1 MKIQFQYHNE
11 TDLEKAIRRGVIGV
25 AKRRNRNILGVM
37 ALSEILI
44 REIKQHLNLEDG
56 HLVTITFDEEG
67 TAFTN
72 VHVDVLKKEQEWSC
86 KSIRL
91 TDEALSKFV
100 RVEK

>member
-1 MKIQFQYHNE
+1 MKIQFPYHNE
-11 TDLEKAIRRGVIGV
+11 GDLENAIRRGVIGV

-44 REIKQHLNLEDG
+44 REIKKHLNLEDG
-56 HLVTITFDEEG
+56 HLVTITLDEEG
-67 TAFTN
+67 SAFTN
-72 VHVDVLKKEQEWSC
+72 IHVELLKKDQEWSW

-100 RVEK
+100 QVEK